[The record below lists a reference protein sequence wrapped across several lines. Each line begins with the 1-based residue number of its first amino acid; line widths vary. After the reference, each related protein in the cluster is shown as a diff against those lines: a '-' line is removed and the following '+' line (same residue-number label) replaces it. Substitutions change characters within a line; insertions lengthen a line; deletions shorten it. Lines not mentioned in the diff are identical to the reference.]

1 MFAFRRKRALLL
13 DDDAAMRRLASLLLK
28 RAGYSVDAVVSGNDA
43 IDAIENQQYT
53 AILLDL
59 MMPLEGGMTVIRYL
73 RENAP
78 EMLRRVI
85 VITRSPDAVL
95 DLMFIVRTVMEL
107 TRFCRAEATHKMW
120 QAHHTGRSVLL
131 VTYKERAELYVEQ
144 FASKGLTV
152 NGSFAALRQL
162 RMTEC

>member
-85 VITRSPDAVL
+85 VITGAPDAVL
-95 DLMFIVRTVMEL
+95 DPIRDEIFAVVRKP
-107 TRFCRAEATHKMW
+107 F
-120 QAHHTGRSVLL
+120 HHGDLIETAKRLAKFSHL
-131 VTYKERAELYVEQ
+131 
-144 FASKGLTV
+144 S
-152 NGSFAALRQL
+152 S
-162 RMTEC
+162 

>member
-85 VITRSPDAVL
+85 VITGAPDAVL
-95 DLMFIVRTVMEL
+95 DPIRDEIFAVVRKP
-107 TRFCRAEATHKMW
+107 F
-120 QAHHTGRSVLL
+120 HHGDLIETAKRLAKFSHP
-131 VTYKERAELYVEQ
+131 
-144 FASKGLTV
+144 S
-152 NGSFAALRQL
+152 S
-162 RMTEC
+162 